1 MFKAIIP
8 AVVLASALAAPSF
21 ANAQD
26 NGPVT
31 RAQVR
36 AELVQLEQAGY
47 RPGSE
52 HTTYPQKLQA
62 AQKRMNAQNASSF
75 GGSAEG
81 SSASGS
87 VSSLPALG
95 VSAVDFRRS

>member
-1 MFKAIIP
+1 MRNRYIITLCL
-8 AVVLASALAAPSF
+8 LAPLAFPTF

-62 AQKRMNAQNASSF
+62 AQKRVNAQNASSF